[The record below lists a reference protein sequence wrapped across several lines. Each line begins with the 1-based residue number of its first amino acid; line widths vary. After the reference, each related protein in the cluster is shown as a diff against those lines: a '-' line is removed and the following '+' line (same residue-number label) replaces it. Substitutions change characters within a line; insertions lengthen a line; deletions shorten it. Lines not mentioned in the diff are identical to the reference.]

1 MDRSVMYIYFDLKNQ
16 SDVSTLVVFQ
26 RERERERER
35 EKSRNWAQICCV
47 IVVLKQASLPILK
60 Q

>member
-16 SDVSTLVVFQ
+16 SDVSTHVVFQ

-35 EKSRNWAQICCV
+35 EKQELGSNMLCYSSIETS
-47 IVVLKQASLPILK
+47 KHTDF
-60 Q
+60 